1 MSNQNLNQNAK
12 EDINTLNE
20 KSKIDEQI
28 NEKQSELEEFKYQKQ
43 KRDFLK
49 KTLELMADYLY
60 SIEFWICRHQRR
72 NIDSNILRRRNKN
85 NIKQYKILLFLTL
98 RTI

>member
-28 NEKQSELEEFKYQKQ
+28 NEKQSELEEFKYPKQ

-60 SIEFWICRHQRR
+60 SIEFEFVGIKEE
-72 NIDSNILRRRNKN
+72 ILILIYSEEEIRTISN
-85 NIKQYKILLFLTL
+85 NIKSCCF
-98 RTI
+98 